1 MACVLGGV
9 PWAVRQEQQVLRAPR
24 LLGPSY
30 PTPGV
35 PGPCL
40 PSEPTRLRLA
50 PATLCPQPGQS
61 LLTVAFSLEGS
72 LFLMNLLTA
81 IIYNQFRGYLMVSR
95 AAHLPTTELPLQTK
109 WACLELTSWVVWGLF
124 QPGSGG
130 VSREGGGPAP
140 GMGELRR
147 SGRPG
152 VCSGLCTALWVPP
165 VSQRAPRQFCPQG
178 HLGASSL
185 PTPSAVESQLPG
197 QVTPNPPVGGQGSP
211 NMLGRNA
218 HVSELHTS
226 WGRGSFR

>member
-50 PATLCPQPGQS
+50 PATLCRQPGQS

-165 VSQRAPRQFCPQG
+165 VSQRAPQ
-178 HLGASSL
+178 
-185 PTPSAVESQLPG
+185 AVLSPG
-197 QVTPNPPVGGQGSP
+197 PP
-211 NMLGRNA
+211 
-218 HVSELHTS
+218 
-226 WGRGSFR
+226 GSFFPAHPLCCRIAAPRASDPKSTSGRAGIPEYARKKCTR